1 MADRQTLRDSGSPPP
16 PSPKTED
23 LTQLSGAEN
32 KKDETS
38 HKVQVTVKKWNSVAL
53 WMWDTKQDTCAIC
66 RNLNMELCIE
76 CQVRGDQE
84 GGGGVEE
91 CSMAW
96 GVCTH
101 TFHFH
106 CIVGWIEKH
115 DSCPLCAAPWDFQT
129 KHS

>member
-76 CQVRGDQE
+76 CQVE
-84 GGGGVEE
+84 GGVRVGE

-106 CIVGWIEKH
+106 CIVGGIEKH